1 MLISK
6 DSLLKELGKRIVSIR
21 KEKNLTQTDL
31 AARVKKDQ
39 QSIQRLEKGNVNP
52 SFYYLYEI
60 ADGLEI
66 SIQELINFEMPQKK
80 K

>member
-1 MLISK
+1 MLIPK
-6 DSLLKELGKRIVSIR
+6 DDLLKELGKRIVQIR

-66 SIQELINFEMPQKK
+66 SINDLINFKLP
-80 K
+80 